1 MGGRP
6 PRRVR
11 RRGSRIHRIVP
22 RAIALSVVM
31 WLAQAAL
38 LFGSAGR
45 FDWPM
50 AWALLCAI
58 VVVAVCG
65 FAALDPELIAER
77 SKPTPGFD
85 RSDAVLASISGLA
98 LIFIPLQV
106 AGIDVGRLQVPH
118 FPIEVR
124 IAALG
129 IFLLGNLFSIWAAHC
144 NRFFSDFVR
153 IQHERGHHVV
163 SNGPYAHL
171 RHPGYAGGI
180 AAYLAVPVALGSA
193 WTLLPALVGA
203 ALLVA
208 RAAREDRMLHA
219 KSPPTAPTPRACATG
234 SFRASGSCRRRGH
247 ARHGAAEC
255 LPCSPSAARRGII
268 AAAAPSACI
277 ETTPL
282 SAPWSRW

>member
-1 MGGRP
+1 
-6 PRRVR
+6 
-11 RRGSRIHRIVP
+11 
-22 RAIALSVVM
+22 VM

-85 RSDAVLASISGLA
+85 RADAVLASISGLA

-129 IFLLGNLFSIWAAHC
+129 IFLLGNLFSIWVAHC

-153 IQHERGHHVV
+153 IQHERGHRPLTVQRTRDHDTGRGTSVSLTAEQVV
-163 SNGPYAHL
+163 TFEERGYPRLCQTFPRDVSLELQERMWAKL
-171 RHPGYAGGI
+171 RDEFGI
-180 AAYLAVPVALGSA
+180 GAQCRLALTES
-193 WTLLPALVGA
+193 LP
-203 ALLVA
+203 
-208 RAAREDRMLHA
+208 
-219 KSPPTAPTPRACATG
+219 P
-234 SFRASGSCRRRGH
+234 
-247 ARHGAAEC
+247 RHGCGRSQSVNVAV
-255 LPCSPSAARRGII
+255 SDD
-268 AAAAPSACI
+268 
-277 ETTPL
+277 
-282 SAPWSRW
+282 

>member
-11 RRGSRIHRIVP
+11 RRGSRILRIVP

-85 RSDAVLASISGLA
+85 RADAVLASISGLA

-193 WTLLPALVGA
+193 WALLPALVGA

-219 KSPPTAPTPRACATG
+219 KLAGYCAY
-234 SFRASGSCRRRGH
+234 
-247 ARHGAAEC
+247 
-255 LPCSPSAARRGII
+255 AARVRYRLLPGI
-268 AAAAPSACI
+268 
-277 ETTPL
+277 
-282 SAPWSRW
+282 W